1 MLGAFNA
8 DYDIKSLGLKFA
20 RLSLNVNS
28 AQNTIQVNARSISS
42 GKIFSKLDNSYTI
55 SHDSNY
61 LPHVYNRR
69 IRQKDWDVT
78 VNAEYNHSKGKARM
92 MNSAETKEMEYTIST
107 SSRDIF
113 SFLAWCAAGHANPG
127 TYPIDANGISWQ
139 VQLTKEKLEKV
150 KTSIGSY
157 SATKYILSFKQ
168 LGKGKTPYVD
178 MVTFNLVNS
187 GTKVELWISQEGI
200 PVKAKVKKG
209 SQAMSWDL
217 IALKK

>member
-1 MLGAFNA
+1 MLGAYNA

-20 RLSLNVNS
+20 RLNLKVDH
-28 AQNTIQVNARSISS
+28 AQNTIQVNARSIST
-42 GKIFSKLDNSYTI
+42 GNLLSKLDNSYAI

-61 LPHVYNRR
+61 LPQVYDRQ
-69 IRQKDWDVT
+69 IKQKDWNLR
-78 VNAEYNHSKGKARM
+78 VNTEYDHGKGKATM
-92 MNSAETKEMEYTIST
+92 TNSAEAKERDYAVSA

-113 SFLAWCAAGHANPG
+113 SFLAYCAAGLASPG
-127 TYPIDANGISWQ
+127 TYPIDANGVSWQ
-139 VQLTKEKLEKV
+139 VQLSEEKQEKV
-150 KTSIGSY
+150 KTILGTY
-157 SATKYILSFKQ
+157 FATKYILSFRQ

-217 IALKK
+217 VALKR